1 MSLEE
6 KFSSLSIGD
15 ESAIG
20 DAIKE
25 EGVEKS
31 GFADNIDVLVAKCA
45 SNDDDEALAGLA
57 TTLALAKG
65 CPEAEAFTKECLTAC
80 KLLSFVPKVLCNFV
94 DEVKGVFVFDGS

>member
-1 MSLEE
+1 MSLAD
-6 KFSSLSIGD
+6 KFNALSIGD

-20 DAIKE
+20 DAIKA

-45 SNDDDEALAGLA
+45 SKDETEALPALA

-80 KLLSFVPKVLCNFV
+80 KLFIVVVVDCGVNVSCIFVR
-94 DEVKGVFVFDGS
+94 DS